1 MEKLLR
7 LIKKLIPKPVFLFFQ
22 PAYHFLLAVT
32 GNVLYRF
39 PGYKLIVI
47 GVTGT
52 NGKST
57 TCDLITR
64 VLKESNELVGMISTV
79 SIEIAGERYDNVTN
93 RTTLGRWKTHKLM
106 RQMVRRGCKYA
117 VIEVAS
123 EGIAWYRIF
132 GIPFDAAVYTNL
144 SPEHLNFH
152 KTMKNYRNTKGKLFA
167 KLDSPFNFKKTKR
180 VSIVNADDKEA
191 PYFSGFKA
199 DEKMTYGI
207 KNGSLR
213 AKRIEH
219 LSSCIN
225 YQIENAGHT
234 TNVTTKAIGEFNI
247 YNELAAF
254 CVGLA
259 YGIKPEI
266 MAKAFKNFAGT
277 KGRVEKIEEGQKFQV
292 IVDYAHTPDAQEKVY
307 TELRRFSKGRIIS
320 VFGATGDKDRGKRP
334 EMGRVA
340 AHLTDIAIITDDETY
355 GEKSEKIIQEIYAG
369 VPEKLQKKVKVVPDR
384 FAAIKEAL
392 LIARPEDIVIITG
405 IGHQKYRIM
414 NSKRTGWNE
423 RKIVSDLLKNLK
435 KRKVK

>member
-1 MEKLLR
+1 MK
-7 LIKKLIPKPVFLFFQ
+7 LIKKIIPKPVFLFFQ

-57 TCDLITR
+57 TCDLIAR
-64 VLKESNELVGMISTV
+64 ILKESNELVGMISTV
-79 SIEIAGERYDNVTN
+79 SIEIAGKRYDNVTN

-106 RQMVRRGCKYA
+106 RQMVRQNCKYA

-152 KTMKNYRNTKGKLFA
+152 KTMENYRNTKGKLFA

-199 DEKMTYGI
+199 GEKMTYGI
-207 KNGSLR
+207 KNGSVR
-213 AKRIEH
+213 AKNIEH
-219 LSSCIN
+219 LPSCIN
-225 YQIENAGHT
+225 YQIENGATITG
-234 TNVTTKAIGEFNI
+234 VTTKTIGEFNV

-369 VPEKLQKKVKVVPDR
+369 VPQKLQKKVKIVPDR

-414 NSKRTGWNE
+414 GGKRTGWNE